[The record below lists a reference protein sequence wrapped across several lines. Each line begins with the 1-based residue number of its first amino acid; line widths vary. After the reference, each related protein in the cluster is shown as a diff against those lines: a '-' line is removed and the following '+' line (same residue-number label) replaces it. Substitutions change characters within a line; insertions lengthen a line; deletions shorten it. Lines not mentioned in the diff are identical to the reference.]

1 MTPPPCTSHQRF
13 CWLAGPPHSIQNAE
27 MTPWPQVDRDQ
38 LNVFWAIT
46 KDELTKLSFDVAGM
60 HAVAEK
66 NFLQVSELENRLREQ
81 RAAYVYENGQNLDR
95 MRLENEEAARELAAE
110 CAKQTNELFRLN
122 ASLRRAIENKD
133 AEHRNQL
140 KDVRLEYAR
149 MLNAQTGRLEDQM
162 AQVFGAMEDRY
173 TGLGR
178 SVETKHMLEIQRYQY
193 MHDKNVRL
201 TIDRFADEIERVR
214 MYYDDQCAK
223 QLTLVTQL
231 RDKLQAV
238 ADRNRYLNKQ
248 VADLKRENKQL
259 GDDHREMET
268 RNQHLERKVV
278 NYDKCARA
286 AAAADREAA
295 KYKKMFELKSLENVV
310 LETDN
315 TAMKRGLEKYS
326 DFVADALLDAR
337 IGAAGERA
345 STCV

>member
-1 MTPPPCTSHQRF
+1 M
-13 CWLAGPPHSIQNAE
+13 
-27 MTPWPQVDRDQ
+27 DRDQ

-66 NFLQVSELENRLREQ
+66 NALRVAELEKRLREQ
-81 RAAYVYENGQNLDR
+81 RAGHVYENGRNLDR
-95 MRLENEEAARELAAE
+95 MRLETEEAARELAAE
-110 CAKQTNELFRLN
+110 CAKQTGELFRLN

-140 KDVRLEYAR
+140 KDVRLECAR
-149 MLNAQTGRLEDQM
+149 LLNAQTGRLEDQM
-162 AQVFGAMEDRY
+162 VQVLGAMEDRY

-178 SVETKHMLEIQRYQY
+178 AVETKHVLEIQRYQY
-193 MHDKNVRL
+193 VHDKNVRL
-201 TIDRFADEIERVR
+201 TVDRFADELERVR

-231 RDKLQAV
+231 RDKLQTV
-238 ADRNRYLNKQ
+238 ADRNRHLNKQ
-248 VADLKRENKQL
+248 AADLRRENRRL
-259 GDDHREMET
+259 GDDRRETET
-268 RNQHLERKVV
+268 RNQYLERKAV

-295 KYKKMFELKSLENVV
+295 KYKRMFELKSLENAV

-315 TAMKRGLEKYS
+315 AAMKRGLEKYS

-337 IGAAGERA
+337 AGAGRA
-345 STCV
+345 PTCV